1 MTASER
7 RKMMK
12 LIDLHVHSNA
22 SDGSLTPSEVVK
34 EAEKAGLTAIALTD
48 HDTVA
53 GIAEALE
60 TADPLDL
67 EVVPGVELSCIYKE
81 KEIHILGLYIDPA
94 SESLINFLASTAKK
108 RRERNEK
115 MVEAFRADG
124 FDITMD
130 DLMLGNPKT
139 VITRA
144 HFARALVNKGYV
156 STPDQAFKKYLD
168 PDRPYYRKREII
180 TPEESIKAI
189 REAGGFP
196 VLAHPCQYKLGWKGI
211 EDLVIELRSYG
222 LLGLECFHSSNNQH
236 ESGKLRAIA
245 MKHDLALTGGSD
257 FHGAAKPDIQLG
269 VGRGGL
275 MVSAAYLDTIKLA
288 MFFGQVLGSL

>member
-1 MTASER
+1 
-7 RKMMK
+7 MK

-22 SDGSLTPSEVVK
+22 SDGSLTPSEVVLASN
-34 EAEKAGLTAIALTD
+34 EAGLTAIALTD

-53 GIAEALE
+53 GVAEALE
-60 TADPLDL
+60 TADLLDI

-81 KEIHILGLYIDPA
+81 KEIHILGLYIDHT
-94 SESLINFLASTAKK
+94 SESLCQFLTSTAKK
-108 RRERNEK
+108 RRERNEQ
-115 MVEAFRADG
+115 MLEAFRRDG
-124 FDITMD
+124 FELTME

-139 VITRA
+139 IITRA

-156 STPDQAFKKYLD
+156 SSPDQAFKKYLD
-168 PDRPYYRKREII
+168 PDRPYYRKREVI

-189 REAGGFP
+189 RDAGGFP
-196 VLAHPCQYKLGWKGI
+196 VLAHPCQYKLGWKGT
-211 EDLVIELRSYG
+211 EDLVEELRSYG

-245 MKHDLALTGGSD
+245 MKYDLALTGGSD
-257 FHGAAKPDIQLG
+257 FHGDAKPDIRLG

-275 MVSAAYLDTIKLA
+275 KVSAAYLDTIKLA
-288 MFFGQVLGSL
+288 MFFGQVLGSF